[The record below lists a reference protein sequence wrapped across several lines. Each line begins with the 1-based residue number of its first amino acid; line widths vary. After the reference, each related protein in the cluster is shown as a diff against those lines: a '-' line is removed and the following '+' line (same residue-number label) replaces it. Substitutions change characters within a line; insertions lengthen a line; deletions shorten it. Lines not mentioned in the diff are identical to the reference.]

1 MRFIHQGW
9 FMVEKHDNVYS
20 LQDLYKSEETETI
33 IGRNKDTGI
42 KRWAWLCGY
51 RSRFL
56 VKGRGFESRW
66 FIFFLFFL
74 HLRFTKF
81 HFEEC
86 VCFLKIP
93 FLPRYFYYPW
103 KNLWRFFFNSI
114 NDMRYILEWNLF
126 FIRKK
131 DFFRSVSHIFP

>member
-1 MRFIHQGW
+1 
-9 FMVEKHDNVYS
+9 MVEKHDNVYS
-20 LQDLYKSEETETI
+20 LQDLCKSEETETI

-66 FIFFLFFL
+66 FIFFLFFPL
-74 HLRFTKF
+74 HSYIYVSRNFTLRS
-81 HFEEC
+81 

-131 DFFRSVSHIFP
+131 GFFRSVSHIFP